1 MFLFIFYKCW
11 TYPYVISLLCLNNH
25 AQVTVIQTQLLFCFL
40 KTAFCVNDCFI
51 FDPHALTGAV
61 SYKLGPSRTSHPSI
75 LCDPYYCFAHFWI
88 CRLRSCP
95 THRTELRLRTI
106 LVILGNRSISIQ
118 FNSIQIQ
125 RWLILICF

>member
-61 SYKLGPSRTSHPSI
+61 SCKLGPSRTSHPSD
-75 LCDPYYCFAHFWI
+75 LCDPYHCFAHFGY
-88 CRLRSCP
+88 
-95 THRTELRLRTI
+95 
-106 LVILGNRSISIQ
+106 VGLGVVLPIVLSYDSEPFSLFWEIDRFQ
-118 FNSIQIQ
+118 FNSIQFKF
-125 RWLILICF
+125 RGGLS